1 MRNAIVINQYRI
13 EVHYVERSMT
23 RALSIIRG
31 ALGAWMAA
39 FLVAGCEFTTSDQ
52 SEGTVSLAELQG
64 QNVAP
69 ETQPP
74 AQTESTSS
82 APATTPVVTGGSGIG
97 PRGGGGGFLWKPVG
111 ENSRKLVILL
121 PPQYTGQVSG
131 VYVANSKGGAIEA
144 GSYTGVGNGNRTHWR
159 FSKPGSGYGQNILAV
174 ANLKSGGAVH
184 WPIPNGA
191 SRTSY

>member
-1 MRNAIVINQYRI
+1 MNGRRMLENNGDMLMKKTFPPARWV
-13 EVHYVERSMT
+13 V
-23 RALSIIRG
+23 L
-31 ALGAWMAA
+31 LGAT
-39 FLVAGCEFTTSDQ
+39 LLLLTAGCDRWSDD
-52 SEGTVSLAELQG
+52 SGSDG
-64 QNVAP
+64 
-69 ETQPP
+69 
-74 AQTESTSS
+74 
-82 APATTPVVTGGSGIG
+82 GGSGDQG
-97 PRGGGGGFLWKPVG
+97 EGGGFLWKPVG
-111 ENSRKLVILL
+111 ENSGRLVILL
-121 PPQYTGQVSG
+121 PPQYTGQVSV

>member
-1 MRNAIVINQYRI
+1 
-13 EVHYVERSMT
+13 MT

-121 PPQYTGQVSG
+121 PPQYTG
-131 VYVANSKGGAIEA
+131 KA
-144 GSYTGVGNGNRTHWR
+144 GSVHVASGDGQVLDVGVYTGVGNGGRTHWR
-159 FSKPGSGYGQNILAV
+159 FPQKGGAYGNNILAV
-174 ANLKSGGAVH
+174 ADLNAGGSVH
-184 WPIPNGA
+184 WPIPSGA
-191 SRTSY
+191 ARVEY